1 MRPDETVHESML
13 KVTNT
18 LVEVFPDFL
27 DDSMDFEKV
36 WESASDV
43 IKHYLVY
50 ETMED
55 LYNLR
60 NENK

>member
-1 MRPDETVHESML
+1 MKHDETVHESML
-13 KVTNT
+13 KVTKT

-27 DDSMDFEKV
+27 DESMDFEKV
-36 WESASDV
+36 WEHATDV

-55 LYNLR
+55 LNH
-60 NENK
+60 

>member
-13 KVTNT
+13 KVTKT

-36 WESASDV
+36 WEGATDV
-43 IKHYLVY
+43 IKHYLVH

>member
-1 MRPDETVHESML
+1 MRHDETVHESML
-13 KVTNT
+13 KITNT

-36 WESASDV
+36 WEGATDV

-55 LYNLR
+55 LNH
-60 NENK
+60 

>member
-13 KVTNT
+13 KITKT

-36 WESASDV
+36 WESATDV

-55 LYNLR
+55 LNH
-60 NENK
+60 

>member
-13 KVTNT
+13 KITNT

>member
-1 MRPDETVHESML
+1 MKHDETVHQSML
-13 KVTNT
+13 KVTKT

-36 WESASDV
+36 WESATDV

-55 LYNLR
+55 LNH
-60 NENK
+60 

>member
-1 MRPDETVHESML
+1 MRHDETVHESML
-13 KVTNT
+13 KITNT

-27 DDSMDFEKV
+27 DESMDFEKV
-36 WESASDV
+36 WEGAADV

-55 LYNLR
+55 L
-60 NENK
+60 NK

>member
-1 MRPDETVHESML
+1 MRHDETVHESML
-13 KVTNT
+13 KITNT

-27 DDSMDFEKV
+27 DESMDFEKV
-36 WESASDV
+36 WESAADV

-55 LYNLR
+55 LYNLS